1 MSNIS
6 SLGDLRKKE
15 EGGKPSDKDAKKRNE
30 LFIGGLDQRGGGSG
44 LGKPIKYLQ
53 YFVEFSQH
61 ILELPFLLFAQ
72 LF

>member
-15 EGGKPSDKDAKKRNE
+15 EGGKPNDKDAKKRNE

-44 LGKPIKYLQ
+44 LGKKC
-53 YFVEFSQH
+53 
-61 ILELPFLLFAQ
+61 
-72 LF
+72 

>member
-15 EGGKPSDKDAKKRNE
+15 EGGKPNDKDAKKRNE

-44 LGKPIKYLQ
+44 LGKKLNHTSFKLNRI
-53 YFVEFSQH
+53 FWISNVVCV
-61 ILELPFLLFAQ
+61 Q

>member
-15 EGGKPSDKDAKKRNE
+15 EVGKSTDKDAKKRNE

-44 LGKPIKYLQ
+44 LGT
-53 YFVEFSQH
+53 FSSK
-61 ILELPFLLFAQ
+61 L
-72 LF
+72 